1 MDLQVGAGF
10 DLRVA
15 ILDVMKYLQKTE
27 KYIPKESIF
36 KALES
41 KNQYKEEIEREIEL
55 LMDSGEIK
63 TAFDQNHLVITS

>member
-27 KYIPKESIF
+27 KYIAKESIF

-41 KNQYKEEIEREIEL
+41 KK
-55 LMDSGEIK
+55 
-63 TAFDQNHLVITS
+63 